1 MLRVAV
7 TGGIGSGK
15 STACAMFAAR
25 GVAVY
30 DSDSAAKR
38 LMNESAELRSRIVAL
53 FGERAYGADGAIDRA
68 YLASVVFSDDEARAR
83 LNGAVHPAV
92 MADFDRWCGERERA
106 QEQEQEQEQEQGAP
120 YVIFESAILFESGL
134 ADRFDV
140 TVAIVAPLNLRIE
153 RTCRRDSADP
163 AAVERRIAAQMTD
176 DELCARADYT
186 IVNIE
191 REALADDV
199 SMLDGTLRKLAD
211 NHAVAN

>member
-15 STACAMFAAR
+15 STACALFAGC

-38 LMNESAELRSRIVAL
+38 LMNESPVLRERIAAM
-53 FGERAYGADGAIDRA
+53 FGERAYEAGRLNRP
-68 YLASVVFSDDEARAR
+68 YLASVVFSDDAARER
-83 LNGAVHPAV
+83 LNAAVHPAV
-92 MADFDRWCGERERA
+92 MEDFALWCDGHADDD
-106 QEQEQEQEQEQGAP
+106 

-134 ADRFDV
+134 AGRFDK
-140 TVAIVAPLNLRIE
+140 TVAVVAPAKLRLE
-153 RTCRRDSADP
+153 RTCRRDGADP
-163 AAVERRIAAQMTD
+163 AAVERRMAAQMSD

-186 IVNIE
+186 VVNIV

-199 SMLDGTLRKLAD
+199 AALDRLFRKIARRDEPAD
-211 NHAVAN
+211 

>member
-15 STACAMFAAR
+15 STACALFAGH

-38 LMNESAELRSRIVAL
+38 LMNSSPVLRARIVAL
-53 FGERAYGADGAIDRA
+53 FGERAYEGGALNRA
-68 YLASVVFSDDEARAR
+68 YLASVVFSDDAARER
-83 LNGAVHPAV
+83 LNAAVHPAV
-92 MADFDRWCGERERA
+92 MEDFDAWSREH
-106 QEQEQEQEQEQGAP
+106 GAEP

-134 ADRFDV
+134 AARFDR
-140 TVAIVAPLNLRIE
+140 TVAVVAPANLRIE
-153 RTCRRDSADP
+153 RTCRRDGADP
-163 AAVERRIAAQMTD
+163 AAVERRMAAQMSD

-199 SMLDGTLRKLAD
+199 AALDRLFRNTVQTDAAAD
-211 NHAVAN
+211 

>member
-15 STACAMFAAR
+15 STACALFAGR
-25 GVAVY
+25 GVPVY

-38 LMNESAELRSRIVAL
+38 LMTESAELRSRIVGL
-53 FGERAYGADGAIDRA
+53 FGRQAYDGQGRLNRA
-68 YLASVVFSDDEARAR
+68 YLASVVFADDEARIR

-92 MADFDRWCGERERA
+92 MADFELWCRRHEGES
-106 QEQEQEQEQEQGAP
+106 

-134 ADRFDV
+134 AGGFDR
-140 TVAIVAPLNLRIE
+140 TVAVVAPLNLRIE

-163 AAVERRIAAQMTD
+163 AAVERRIAAQMSD
-176 DELCARADYT
+176 DELVDRADFT

-199 SMLDGTLRKLAD
+199 SALDALFRKEAES
-211 NHAVAN
+211 HVVAN

>member
-53 FGERAYGADGAIDRA
+53 FGGRAYGADGAIDRA

-92 MADFDRWCGERERA
+92 MADFDRWCGEHERA
-106 QEQEQEQEQEQGAP
+106 QEQGAP

-140 TVAIVAPLNLRIE
+140 TVAVVAPLNLRIE

-163 AAVERRIAAQMTD
+163 TAVERRIAAQMTD

-199 SMLDGTLRKLAD
+199 SMLDGALRKLAE

>member
-15 STACAMFAAR
+15 STACALFAGYGA
-25 GVAVY
+25 AVY

-38 LMNESAELRSRIVAL
+38 LMNESPVLRQRITAL
-53 FGERAYGADGAIDRA
+53 FGERAYADGVLDRR
-68 YLASVVFSDDEARAR
+68 YLASVVFTDDAARER
-83 LNGAVHPAV
+83 LNAAVHPAV
-92 MADFDRWCGERERA
+92 VADFDRWCE
-106 QEQEQEQEQEQGAP
+106 EQSEAP

-134 ADRFDV
+134 AGLFGR
-140 TVAIVAPLNLRIE
+140 TVAVVAPLNLRIG

-163 AAVERRIAAQMTD
+163 ADVERRIAAQMSD

-191 REALADDV
+191 RDALAEDV
-199 SMLDGTLRKLAD
+199 AALDRIFRKISQENVVAD
-211 NHAVAN
+211 